1 MPAFILNSDSVCEK
15 SGEKSLGTY
24 MYWLFDW
31 LFSRTWHLFFN
42 LALKKNISV
51 LLKIIE

>member
-31 LFSRTWHLFFN
+31 LFFKDM
-42 LALKKNISV
+42 ALVFQFGIEKKYQCFA
-51 LLKIIE
+51 